1 MDYMG
6 SVKFNSEKILDFV
19 AKESLSNYIPKGNA
33 ALEALKSG
41 SCKGSEFLGWLHL
54 PSSYK
59 ESELEEIA
67 KVAEE
72 LRARTNVVVVI
83 GIGGSYLGAKAVIE
97 ALSGSFD
104 NYSEREMKVIFAGH
118 NISEDYYH
126 ELITYLADKEFGIC
140 VISKSGTTTE
150 PAIGFRLMK
159 ELLEAKVGK
168 EEAGRRIIAITDA
181 SKGALRT
188 LADKNGYKT
197 FVIPDNV
204 GGRFSVL
211 TPVGLLPIALAG
223 FDIKSLI
230 HGAADAE
237 RSYLSTPSN
246 EAVEYAACR
255 NALYGKGYSVEILAN
270 FNPKLHY
277 ITEWWKQLFGE
288 SEGKE
293 GRGIFPAGCDFTT
306 DLHSMGQYIQDGKR
320 MLMESVLSVE
330 SSKYRVLIPSDGED
344 LDKLN
349 FLAGKRIEEVNKMA
363 ELGTRLA
370 HVDGGVPNMMI
381 EIEKI
386 DEERLGEL
394 LYFFELACG
403 VSGVMC
409 DINTFDQPG
418 VEAYK
423 RNMFAL
429 LNKPGYEAESEAIHK
444 KLKM

>member
-1 MDYMG
+1 MAATVAVGLKNMNYMG
-6 SVKFNSEKILDFV
+6 SVKFNFEKILDFV

-33 ALEALKSG
+33 SLETLKSE

-59 ESELEEIA
+59 ESEIEEIA
-67 KVAEE
+67 KVADE

-230 HGAADAE
+230 HGAAEAE

-246 EAVEYAACR
+246 VAVEYAACR
-255 NALYGKGYSVEILAN
+255 NALYDKGYSVEILAN

-349 FLAGKRIEEVNKMA
+349 FLAGKRIEEVNRMA
-363 ELGTRLA
+363 
-370 HVDGGVPNMMI
+370 
-381 EIEKI
+381 
-386 DEERLGEL
+386 
-394 LYFFELACG
+394 
-403 VSGVMC
+403 
-409 DINTFDQPG
+409 
-418 VEAYK
+418 
-423 RNMFAL
+423 
-429 LNKPGYEAESEAIHK
+429 
-444 KLKM
+444 